1 MSCLA
6 TAHLLSIQSLSL
18 AAVHKIFDLTTAILQ
33 DSGSAL
39 PQKLQHIAI
48 ANIFFE
54 NSTRTKLAFE
64 VAEKNLGMK
73 ILNFSAQSSS
83 LKKGETLLDTVKN
96 IVAMQIQMVV
106 LRHADP
112 GAAYFLSQHV
122 NAHIINAGD
131 GTHEHPTQAL
141 QDAYTMHS
149 YLGNLRHKHI
159 AILGDIVHS
168 RVALSNIFLLQKLG
182 AKVMVCSPYTLLPFH
197 IHHLGVKVTTNIQE
211 AIDWCHVA
219 YVLRIQKER
228 QQESD
233 SHLPSLREY
242 QLYFGLDK
250 DLVKSRKKKL
260 WVMHPGPINP
270 NVEITD
276 YVVENSPAILTQV
289 RHGVAIRMALL
300 YLLATSSA
308 DYTSKK

>member
-1 MSCLA
+1 MSCLDI
-6 TAHLLSIQSLSL
+6 AHLLSIQSLSL
-18 AAVHKIFDLTTAILQ
+18 ADIHKIFDLTTKIRQEPCNTL
-33 DSGSAL
+33 L
-39 PQKLQHIAI
+39 QKLQHITI

-73 ILNFSAQSSS
+73 ILNFAAQSSS

-96 IVAMQIQMVV
+96 IVAMQVQMVV

-112 GAAYFLSQHV
+112 GAAYLLSQHV
-122 NAHIINAGD
+122 DAHIINAGD

-149 YLGNLRHKHI
+149 YLGNLYYKHI

-182 AKVMVCSPYTLLPFH
+182 AKVMVCSPNTLLPSH
-197 IHHLGVKVTTNIQE
+197 IHHLGVKVAANIQE
-211 AIDWCHVA
+211 AVDWCDVA

-228 QQESD
+228 QKEKD
-233 SHLPSLREY
+233 SALPSLREY
-242 QLYFGLDK
+242 QLYFGLNK
-250 DLVKSRKKKL
+250 ALVKSRKKKI
-260 WVMHPGPINP
+260 WIMHPGPINP

-289 RHGVAIRMALL
+289 RHGVAIRMAVL
-300 YLLATSSA
+300 YLLATSSL
-308 DYTSKK
+308 